1 MGKEQ
6 GEVGPVLGGMGECRV
21 AQLVEAPAGVL
32 AEQGRRRAGRTGEP
46 CRSRGPRSSAGH
58 TNDRW
63 RTRLR
68 YEAFSQVSF
77 VTLPVY
83 GPM

>member
-32 AEQGRRRAGRTGEP
+32 AEQGGGAPAGQASPAGAGDQGQVPVTRTIVGGRGCATRRF
-46 CRSRGPRSSAGH
+46 PR
-58 TNDRW
+58 
-63 RTRLR
+63 
-68 YEAFSQVSF
+68 
-77 VTLPVY
+77 
-83 GPM
+83 

>member
-1 MGKEQ
+1 MKPKHHGT
-6 GEVGPVLGGMGECRV
+6 VWLGNFGD
-21 AQLVEAPAGVL
+21 
-32 AEQGRRRAGRTGEP
+32 
-46 CRSRGPRSSAGH
+46 RSCRGPFASGQRTRPGDGWRPSAGH

-63 RTRLR
+63 RTQLL
-68 YEAFSQVSF
+68 YEAFSQVNR